1 MNRPLIRSHART
13 SSRLARVLVA
23 SIALAAGAASIGL
36 APTFAA
42 PSNAPVDRLV
52 ANLTARAKK
61 SPRDGHV
68 YYVLA
73 RAHSVAYVMKTK
85 FVSYYLT
92 NDDLPYIADDRMQG
106 WSTRGKTNDPPT
118 QAELLTHLREGV
130 VSFER
135 AIELGDEPGP
145 AHLGLAYLLNSGAA
159 AAGDVDVLPYASWTV
174 GKKLPEAT
182 PDTPDTPDT
191 SDTSDKT
198 DKAKKNDKAKED
210 DKADQPG
217 KGKQPETAKIAELI
231 ERLGDKDKS
240 VREQAA
246 KVLDATLPVAAPAL
260 HAVRN
265 DANED
270 RKAGVRTLL
279 TTYWRRIAADHYYF
293 AFDATIKKDAKSD
306 EQPLRGLSEFIS
318 YEAGKS
324 FQKLAEADLAI
335 ASKDEA
341 RPKAVSAGLKKLEA
355 LPENRAI
362 TPIVFSLNSSS
373 SLSELLAPH
382 VTCTFDLDGTGRDQS
397 WPWLRPD
404 TALLVWDPTAS
415 GKVTSGRQLFGSVTW
430 WMFFRNGYEALD
442 ALDDNAD
449 GSLSGLELRGIA
461 AWFDRNSNG
470 QSDPGEVVSLA
481 SLGIAS
487 ISVQVTGHDGR
498 SPMNRAG
505 LTLTS
510 GRTLPTYDWVV
521 SPLPESPAPTPLP
534 VAQR

>member
-1 MNRPLIRSHART
+1 MRLSQRRSDDRSHAD
-13 SSRLARVLVA
+13 SIDASRAHGRIGAPWRFARVLVA
-23 SIALAAGAASIGL
+23 AIALAAGAVSIGL
-36 APTFAA
+36 APMFAM
-42 PSNAPVDRLV
+42 PTDAPVDRLV

-68 YYVLA
+68 YYILG

-85 FVSYYLT
+85 FVSYYQREDNLPSIT
-92 NDDLPYIADDRMQG
+92 DDDMQG
-106 WSTRGKTNDPPT
+106 WSSRGKTNDPPT
-118 QAELLTHLREGV
+118 QAELLSHLREGV
-130 VSFER
+130 ASFER
-135 AIELGDEPGP
+135 ALELRDEPGP

-159 AAGDVDVLPYASWTV
+159 AAGDVDVLPYSNWGPAA
-174 GKKLPEAT
+174 KKPESKPNKA
-182 PDTPDTPDT
+182 
-191 SDTSDKT
+191 
-198 DKAKKNDKAKED
+198 DKAK
-210 DKADQPG
+210 
-217 KGKQPETAKIAELI
+217 IAQLI
-231 ERLGDKDKS
+231 EKLGDKDTS
-240 VREQAA
+240 VRELAA
-246 KVLDATLPVAAPAL
+246 KELDSILVLAAPAL
-260 HAVRN
+260 HAARN
-265 DANED
+265 DANEE
-270 RKAGVRTLL
+270 RKSGVRTLL

-293 AFDATIKKDAKSD
+293 AFDASIKKDAARE
-306 EQPLRGLSEFIS
+306 EQPLFGGLRELIS

-324 FQKLAEADLAI
+324 FQKLADADPAI
-335 ASKDEA
+335 AKKDEA
-341 RPKAVSAGLKKLEA
+341 RPKAIAEGLKKLEA

-373 SLSELLAPH
+373 SLSELLSPQ
-382 VTCTFDLDGTGRDQS
+382 TTSTFDIDGTGRDQD

-415 GKVTSGRQLFGSVTW
+415 GHITSGRQLFGSVTW

-449 GSLSGLELRGIA
+449 ASLSGRELRGIA

-470 QSDPGEVVSLA
+470 RSDPGEVVSLA

-498 SPMNRAG
+498 SPMNHAG

-510 GRTLPTYDWVV
+510 GQTLPTYDWVV
-521 SPLPESPAPTPLP
+521 SPLPSSPAPTPRP

>member
-1 MNRPLIRSHART
+1 MRPSQPRSGDRSHRDSIESSRARAGVGT
-13 SSRLARVLVA
+13 PSRLARALVA

-36 APTFAA
+36 APMFAM
-42 PSNAPVDRLV
+42 PTDAPVDRLV

-68 YYVLA
+68 YYVLG

-85 FVSYYLT
+85 FVSYYQREDNLPSIT
-92 NDDLPYIADDRMQG
+92 DDDMQG
-106 WSTRGKTNDPPT
+106 WSRRGKTNDPPT

-135 AIELGDEPGP
+135 ALELRDEPGP

-159 AAGDVDVLPYASWTV
+159 AAGDVDALPYANWAV
-174 GKKLPEAT
+174 GMKLPET
-182 PDTPDTPDT
+182 KSDTPDKANKRDKSTQPDKS
-191 SDTSDKT
+191 SDTDN
-198 DKAKKNDKAKED
+198 AR
-210 DKADQPG
+210 
-217 KGKQPETAKIAELI
+217 IAVLI
-231 ERLGDKDKS
+231 EKLGDKDKA

-246 KVLDATLPVAAPAL
+246 QNLDSILVLAAPAL
-260 HAVRN
+260 HAARN
-265 DANED
+265 DANQE
-270 RKAGVRTLL
+270 RKIAVRTLL

-293 AFDATIKKDAKSD
+293 AFDATIKKDAARE
-306 EQPLRGLSEFIS
+306 EQPPFGGLRELIS

-324 FQKLAEADLAI
+324 FQKLADADPAI
-335 ASKDEA
+335 AAKDEA
-341 RPKAVSAGLKKLEA
+341 RPKAIAEGLKKLEA

-362 TPIVFSLNSSS
+362 TPIVFSLNGSS

-382 VTCTFDLDGTGRDQS
+382 VTSTFDLDGTGRDQS

-404 TALLVWDPTAS
+404 TALLVWDSSAS
-415 GKVTSGRQLFGSVTW
+415 GNITSGRQLFGSVTW

-449 GSLSGLELRGIA
+449 GSLSGRELRGIA

-487 ISVQVTGHDGR
+487 ISVQVTGQDGR
-498 SPMNRAG
+498 SPMNHAG

-510 GRTLPTYDWVV
+510 GQTLPTYDWVA
-521 SPLPESPAPTPLP
+521 SPLPSSPAHAPLP